1 VASEARTGPEGLAA
15 TNTPSMRIAERSR
28 QVWLVLTVCLFTFL
42 GVCALSSYGLIGFLG
57 NVAVAKGAS
66 VEAPQ
71 DASWAVLRHGEREA
85 VRVSGR
91 QTIEEGDTVIAD
103 KDGKGIIRLFD
114 ESVITIFGSAQI
126 RLDTLRTNEFFG
138 RAQEVHL
145 TLERGTVRV
154 ARGARQQPSSQYV
167 VATDLTEV
175 EIEPEARVRFTIEE
189 GDNRLTQVVVES
201 GRATVR
207 SLGEKIELGPK
218 QMAWVSRTEAPQGPL
233 VAEKDLVK
241 NGNFVE
247 GPTSTQ
253 EELEEGGLGVAGW
266 QPIRDQGAPPVPAGS
281 VTITDELGLRAARIF
296 YQGGENQF
304 PRVGIVQEI
313 NEPTEFY
320 NTIEL
325 TATVKLV
332 EQEQAV
338 RGPGGDLYPLIVK
351 IVYTDSEG
359 VQHEWRRSFYI
370 VGDDEDLTDVS
381 RVKLPVGKW
390 ESTGEIRQIR
400 QASAEADGK
409 TEVVQL
415 NAELFMLK
423 SAGSNPDVAA
433 IRTIELYGSGI
444 GFQSWVTGI
453 SLLAR

>member
-1 VASEARTGPEGLAA
+1 MASEARTGQDAPAA
-15 TNTPSMRIAERSR
+15 TNTPSMVVERSR
-28 QVWLVLTVCLFTFL
+28 QVWLVLTVCLFAFL
-42 GVCALSSYGLIGFLG
+42 AVCALSSYGVISFLG

-66 VEAPQ
+66 MEAPQ
-71 DASWAVLRHGEREA
+71 AQSWAVLRRGERD
-85 VRVSGR
+85 VVQVSGSR
-91 QTIEEGDTVIAD
+91 LLEEGDTVIVGNE
-103 KDGKGIIRLFD
+103 GKGNIRLFD
-114 ESVITIFGSAQI
+114 ESVIAIFPNTQI

-138 RAQEVHL
+138 RAQEVRL
-145 TLERGTVRV
+145 MLERGTVRV
-154 ARGARQQPSSQYV
+154 ARGAQQQPSSQYI
-167 VATDLTEV
+167 VATAFAEV
-175 EIEPEARVRFTIEE
+175 DIEPDARVRFTIEAGE
-189 GDNRLTQVVVES
+189 NGLTQVVVEL
-201 GRATVR
+201 GRATFR
-207 SLGEKIELGPK
+207 SLGREIELGPK
-218 QMAWVSRTEAPQGPL
+218 QMAWVSSTEEPQGPL

-241 NGNFVE
+241 NSNFTE
-247 GPTSTQ
+247 GPTSSV

-266 QPIRDQGAPPVPAGS
+266 QPIRDEGALPVPAGS
-281 VTITDELGLRAARIF
+281 VTITDELGLRAARII
-296 YQGGENQF
+296 YQGGETQF
-304 PRVGIVQEI
+304 PRVGIVQVI

-370 VGDDEDLTDVS
+370 VGDDEDLTDLG

-390 ESTGEIRQIR
+390 ELTGEIRQIR